1 MPHTVLIVDDD
12 AAVRRTT
19 AKYFAADGYTVAEAE
34 NGEAALAYLQSGSP
48 VNVILLD
55 LRMPVM
61 DGWTFRREQRRI
73 PEFAAIPVIV
83 LSGADVPRFFELD
96 VAATFQK
103 PASMTELR
111 VVVRRLCEEPGAAPD
126 AGITQ

>member
-1 MPHTVLIVDDD
+1 MAPTVLIVDDD

-19 AKYFAADGYTVAEAE
+19 AKFFAADGFAVAEAE

-48 VNVILLD
+48 ANVILLD

-103 PASMTELR
+103 PASLIDLR
-111 VVVRRLCEEPGAAPD
+111 VCVRRLCENPGTASVQP
-126 AGITQ
+126 